1 MENLTKIKDFEVMLE
16 SLYKLEKK
24 ITSTTL
30 TLRLE
35 SETHVP
41 DLMTRIRILPTV
53 AVVAQADK
61 VARFMDGDAMLTI
74 SIKFLPKTT
83 EIYSSIKKLSAM
95 IKNLPGVKS
104 IAVDKYN
111 KKKITLRGSKIIF

>member
-1 MENLTKIKDFEVMLE
+1 
-16 SLYKLEKK
+16 
-24 ITSTTL
+24 
-30 TLRLE
+30 
-35 SETHVP
+35 
-41 DLMTRIRILPTV
+41 MTRIRILPTV

-104 IAVDKYN
+104 ISVDKYN